1 MTGLERRLA
10 RLEAATGVNSPY
22 PTILVSFV
30 HPGDTERPVRSIRI
44 NGRIY
49 HRAACEPEDTF
60 RARAM
65 AEANEAERRPRGAHV
80 GTDPRLATCSCRTV
94 PLTRGV

>member
-30 HPGDTERPVRSIRI
+30 HPGDTVRPVRSMKI
-44 NGRIY
+44 NDRIY
-49 HRAACEPEDTF
+49 HRAVGEPDETF

-65 AEANEAERRPRGAHV
+65 VEANEA
-80 GTDPRLATCSCRTV
+80 
-94 PLTRGV
+94 

>member
-10 RLEAATGVNSPY
+10 RLEAATAVNRAL

-30 HPGDTERPVRSIRI
+30 HPGDTERPVRSMKI
-44 NGRIY
+44 NDRIY
-49 HRAACEPEDTF
+49 HRAEGEPEETF

-65 AEANEAERRPRGAHV
+65 VEANEA
-80 GTDPRLATCSCRTV
+80 
-94 PLTRGV
+94 